1 MSLKYPSKPQSI
13 VEKNNRDQAQKVL
26 VIAQESPVS
35 FALSDRLARL
45 GLRERFVINKKLTGH
60 SYSNNRELFL
70 GDWYDPMTLLM
81 ALQEVQGVF
90 IDLSSLPCEL
100 YLTKKQE
107 ERTHSEVQN
116 QKDELS
122 KLGVGNRLSSIWK
135 WNGLQAFL
143 ARAVKELL
151 GSYKPPTPSPSKHST
166 WKKEK
171 ETTQKEQGFSLDES
185 LLSYVLLNS
194 SSSSFQSEKPLTF
207 LVPSVRFNKAISL
220 FLNDETLASYQ
231 LAGWRTNIIFYD
243 WFVSDLATYSM
254 VDLQTTS
261 HSYLDVGF
269 PNFPGFLTPTIE
281 GVFTCMAQLK
291 SENPTVFNG
300 LLDGQSRLHKME
312 QALSL
317 VDLDDLISV
326 ALIIYQ
332 TQVSGERY
340 LLNGDRLTWSS
351 LMQVCAHLIDPLSAS
366 DLYKLSKINPQELS
380 STWQLTQLLKR
391 VNGQP
396 KAFKE
401 FFKSDPLLE
410 LNQRLESLLQSST
423 GGALVQGHGFEFSAL
438 PHQFSASPII
448 TVLADKLQRFLAKSN
463 H

>member
-1 MSLKYPSKPQSI
+1 MSLKSSVKPQSI

-35 FALSDRLARL
+35 LALSNRLARL
-45 GLRERFVINKKLTGH
+45 GLRERFVIDKKLAGH
-60 SYSNNRELFL
+60 NYANNRELFL

-90 IDLSSLPCEL
+90 VDLSSLPSEL
-100 YLTKKQE
+100 YLSKRQE
-107 ERTHSEVQN
+107 AKADSEVHN
-116 QKDELS
+116 QKTELS
-122 KLGVGNRLSSIWK
+122 KLGGGKRLNRIWQ
-135 WNGLQAFL
+135 WNGLQALL
-143 ARAVKELL
+143 AKGVKELL

-171 ETTQKEQGFSLDES
+171 GITQKEQSFSLDQS
-185 LLSYVLLNS
+185 LLSYALLNS
-194 SSSSFQSEKPLTF
+194 SLSSFQSEKPLTF
-207 LVPSVRFNKAISL
+207 LVPSVRFNEAINL

-243 WFVSDLATYSM
+243 WFVSDLATCSS
-254 VDLQTTS
+254 VNQQTTS
-261 HSYLDVGF
+261 DHHLDMGF
-269 PNFPGFLTPTIE
+269 PDFPGFLTPTIE

-291 SENPTVFNG
+291 SENPTVFND

-312 QALSL
+312 QTLSL

-326 ALIIYQ
+326 ALIVYQ

-351 LMQVCAHLIDPLSAS
+351 LMQVCAHLIDPLSTS
-366 DLYKLSKINPQELS
+366 DLDSLSKINPQELS
-380 STWQLTQLLKR
+380 STWQLTQLLKK

-396 KAFKE
+396 KALKE
-401 FFKSDPLLE
+401 FFKSDPLIE
-410 LNQRLESLLQSST
+410 LNQRLEGLLQSST
-423 GGALVQGHGFEFSAL
+423 GGALIQGHGFEFSAL

-448 TVLADKLQRFLAKSN
+448 TVLADKLQRFLATSN

>member
-1 MSLKYPSKPQSI
+1 M
-13 VEKNNRDQAQKVL
+13 
-26 VIAQESPVS
+26 
-35 FALSDRLARL
+35 
-45 GLRERFVINKKLTGH
+45 
-60 SYSNNRELFL
+60 
-70 GDWYDPMTLLM
+70 
-81 ALQEVQGVF
+81 
-90 IDLSSLPCEL
+90 
-100 YLTKKQE
+100 
-107 ERTHSEVQN
+107 
-116 QKDELS
+116 
-122 KLGVGNRLSSIWK
+122 
-135 WNGLQAFL
+135 
-143 ARAVKELL
+143 
-151 GSYKPPTPSPSKHST
+151 
-166 WKKEK
+166 
-171 ETTQKEQGFSLDES
+171 
-185 LLSYVLLNS
+185 
-194 SSSSFQSEKPLTF
+194 
-207 LVPSVRFNKAISL
+207 